1 MSKKEISLATVK
13 EHNKPEDLWVIIE
26 DKVYDVTKFQ
36 NEHPGG
42 EDSLIEVAGRD
53 GTREFL
59 MAGHSSEAREIM
71 VKYYLGDLAASD
83 RKKKCPVSIP
93 IHTSIHPSSMI
104 SFRMKTLA
112 VLNSV
117 NVF

>member
-83 RKKKCPVSIP
+83 RKKKCPVSCKGIGLT
-93 IHTSIHPSSMI
+93 IGAVVLGI
-104 SFRMKTLA
+104 TLVY
-112 VLNSV
+112 VLKRGLNK
-117 NVF
+117 N